1 VFYPIL
7 RADFAH
13 VRNNR
18 PCDVTE
24 LGIRSQVWTRFNGIT
39 NFNTLPT
46 PFELQNYNRKDTLA
60 REGKNSSYARRTSFF
75 ALDVRPADNEGT
87 RNATSNDGFTF
98 LGLFAVSGT
107 APQDIYSFIRVTH
120 PSNSLFEYR
129 MRPFNSVIFALQS
142 GGEADDV
149 LELNGAGTPFQERS
163 VTTYLGTFK
172 IGGRGKF
179 IKPKDYFTHS
189 QMAVRPEQIGV
200 LQYGQWTEV
209 VSGVEFLGA
218 FRTSDGQ
225 PAAWNT
231 LSNIMSLARGLD
243 PYFDNLPVGY
253 TTTLENWTYDR
264 DAPKVAVMRIRLR
277 AYQRSL
283 STTARNKWWEITG
296 TEVVSFTGSWASGEE
311 FIKRASTVDGVQH
324 DFRYRVTVRS
334 TYQQF
339 DTPQSATRIFETYSG
354 VAEVSHY
361 GDLITRSCDN
371 GPEHEIVYVNES
383 ITEDTFIEYKGLAMT
398 GLKLRSSNS
407 LQTLDQLRC
416 YIREGVQVELLT
428 DGGKGASNLFTDLV
442 WYLATN
448 KDIGVGNII
457 SPELLDR
464 DQLASTG
471 RYLRANRLFFDDVIA
486 DSINLRSWIAE
497 KAPSMLCYAV
507 IKNGKLSVAP
517 ALPVGSD
524 DTITTAAPKISA
536 MFTDGNII
544 EDSFQL
550 EWLEL
555 EERKMFQAAVIF
567 SRRPLNQLTR
577 QETVVVRYNES
588 GSADLPIEE
597 FNLPH
602 VSNVD
607 HAILAAKYFL
617 ALRKHVTHSITFKTL
632 PYGLA
637 LAPGDYIAVA
647 VEMSPYN
654 PSNNGVIQPDGTV
667 VSVLP
672 LADGTYTVNAWERS
686 STEVVRTSLT
696 ITGGIA
702 TNLRNSVFSVVSS
715 NVTKQV
721 YQVDALDIDQDGIVT
736 VKATNFPVDTNNRSL
751 IALDVL
757 SSSAFSITG
766 EGGPV

>member
-1 VFYPIL
+1 
-7 RADFAH
+7 
-13 VRNNR
+13 
-18 PCDVTE
+18 
-24 LGIRSQVWTRFNGIT
+24 
-39 NFNTLPT
+39 
-46 PFELQNYNRKDTLA
+46 
-60 REGKNSSYARRTSFF
+60 
-75 ALDVRPADNEGT
+75 
-87 RNATSNDGFTF
+87 
-98 LGLFAVSGT
+98 
-107 APQDIYSFIRVTH
+107 
-120 PSNSLFEYR
+120 
-129 MRPFNSVIFALQS
+129 
-142 GGEADDV
+142 
-149 LELNGAGTPFQERS
+149 
-163 VTTYLGTFK
+163 
-172 IGGRGKF
+172 
-179 IKPKDYFTHS
+179 
-189 QMAVRPEQIGV
+189 
-200 LQYGQWTEV
+200 
-209 VSGVEFLGA
+209 
-218 FRTSDGQ
+218 
-225 PAAWNT
+225 
-231 LSNIMSLARGLD
+231 
-243 PYFDNLPVGY
+243 
-253 TTTLENWTYDR
+253 
-264 DAPKVAVMRIRLR
+264 
-277 AYQRSL
+277 
-283 STTARNKWWEITG
+283 
-296 TEVVSFTGSWASGEE
+296 
-311 FIKRASTVDGVQH
+311 
-324 DFRYRVTVRS
+324 
-334 TYQQF
+334 
-339 DTPQSATRIFETYSG
+339 
-354 VAEVSHY
+354 
-361 GDLITRSCDN
+361 
-371 GPEHEIVYVNES
+371 
-383 ITEDTFIEYKGLAMT
+383 MT

-416 YIREGVQVELLT
+416 YIREGVQVDLLT

-464 DQLASTG
+464 DQLAATG

-486 DSINLRSWIAE
+486 DSINLRSWISE
-497 KAPSMLCYAV
+497 KAASLLCYAV

-524 DTITTAAPKISA
+524 YKITTAAPKISA

-617 ALRKHVTHSITFKTL
+617 SLRKHVTHSITFKTL

-736 VKATNFPVDTNNRSL
+736 VKATNFPVDINNRSL